1 MIAIRGIF
9 SFLFVNV
16 LRTVLQLKIIYKP
29 QLLIKIKFVLKARKK
44 YLNVLFGNMLMW
56 EIQKFDFLIDYGS
69 VESLNFKAEN
79 VVLQKVL

>member
-1 MIAIRGIF
+1 MIAIRDIF

-16 LRTVLQLKIIYKP
+16 LGAVLRLKIIYKP